1 LGGCWLIPVR
11 RRLKRNPWSCARLDA
26 AEPRDE
32 ATMHGTTAVER
43 ETVAPTVTSK
53 ESSPPLATVANGSYL
68 EANHGTRFRYSGKF
82 ILCSSVL

>member
-1 LGGCWLIPVR
+1 
-11 RRLKRNPWSCARLDA
+11 
-26 AEPRDE
+26 
-32 ATMHGTTAVER
+32 MHGTTAVER